1 MQQFLTTKDNIR
13 IAYEVHGDESAPPI
27 LLVMGLGMPSAA
39 WPQSFIEG
47 LVRQGLRVIVFDNR
61 DSGYSTKIN
70 ENVGKFRILRA
81 IFRTLRRKHVSAPY
95 SLEDMAADA
104 EAVLDTL
111 EIKRAHVLGVSMGGM
126 IAQVMALNYP
136 QRVASLISVM
146 SASGNPSTGLG
157 SFGAIRALLK
167 KPSREDDVDCV
178 VRYFKA
184 MFKAIGSPQ
193 GSYDEELI
201 RRVAT
206 SVVESGYQF
215 SAASRQLLAILAS
228 GDRSKTLC
236 RIISP
241 TLVIHGRKDPLL
253 PFKAGEEVAGNI
265 PNSRMLG
272 IDGMGHD
279 LPDRVTEIIVK
290 EVAKH
295 CHRYKE

>member
-1 MQQFLTTKDNIR
+1 MQQFLTTKDNIQ
-13 IAYEVHGDESAPPI
+13 IAYEVHGDESAPPD
-27 LLVMGLGMPSAA
+27 LLVMGLGMPSIA
-39 WPQSFIEG
+39 WPKSFIEG
-47 LVRQGLRVIVFDNR
+47 LVRQGLRVITFDNR
-61 DSGYSTKIN
+61 DSGYSTKIS
-70 ENVGKFRILRA
+70 ENVSKFKILRA
-81 IFRTLRRKHVSAPY
+81 IFRTLARKHVSAPY
-95 SLEDMAADA
+95 SLEDMATDA

-111 EIKRAHVLGVSMGGM
+111 GISRAHVLGVSMGGM

-157 SFGAIRALLK
+157 SFNAVRALLK
-167 KPSREDDVDCV
+167 KPADEGDVESV
-178 VRYFKA
+178 ARYFKA
-184 MFKAIGSPQ
+184 MFKVIGSPQ

-201 RRVAT
+201 RAVAK
-206 SVVESGYQF
+206 SVVQSGYQF

-236 RIISP
+236 RIIAP
-241 TLVIHGRKDPLL
+241 TLVIHGRRDPLL
-253 PFKAGEEVAGNI
+253 PFKAGEEVARNI

-279 LPDRVTEIIVK
+279 LPDRVIEQIVK

>member
-1 MQQFLTTKDNIR
+1 M
-13 IAYEVHGDESAPPI
+13 
-27 LLVMGLGMPSAA
+27 
-39 WPQSFIEG
+39 
-47 LVRQGLRVIVFDNR
+47 
-61 DSGYSTKIN
+61 
-70 ENVGKFRILRA
+70 
-81 IFRTLRRKHVSAPY
+81 
-95 SLEDMAADA
+95 
-104 EAVLDTL
+104 
-111 EIKRAHVLGVSMGGM
+111 LGVSMGGM

-236 RIISP
+236 RIIAP

>member
-1 MQQFLTTKDNIR
+1 MQQFLTTKDNIQ
-13 IAYEVHGDESAPPI
+13 IAYEVHGDESAPPV
-27 LLVMGLGMPSAA
+27 LLVMGLGMPLMA
-39 WPQSFIEG
+39 WPKSFIEG
-47 LVRQGLRVIVFDNR
+47 LVRQGLRVITFDNR
-61 DSGYSTKIN
+61 DSGYSTKIS
-70 ENVGKFRILRA
+70 ENVSKFKILMA
-81 IFRTLRRKHVSAPY
+81 ISRTLARKHVSAPY

-111 EIKRAHVLGVSMGGM
+111 EVRRAHVLGVSMGGM

-157 SFGAIRALLK
+157 SFNAIRTLLK
-167 KPSREDDVDCV
+167 KPAHEDDVESV
-178 VRYFKA
+178 ARYFKA
-184 MFKAIGSPQ
+184 MFKVIGSPQ
-193 GSYDEELI
+193 GSYDEGLI
-201 RRVAT
+201 RGVAK
-206 SVVESGYQF
+206 SVVQSGYQF

-236 RIISP
+236 RIIAP
-241 TLVIHGRKDPLL
+241 TLVIHGRSDPLL
-253 PFKAGEEVAGNI
+253 PFKAGEEVARNI

-279 LPDRVTEIIVK
+279 LPDRVIEQIVR